1 MNNNEDK
8 KNREALM
15 AKTVTLR
22 LSDDVYEKF
31 SSAAKAERR
40 SISNLI
46 EVLALKRMEE
56 DLFVDRIEMEE
67 ILADQVLMARLQR
80 GAKEVKQRKGR
91 YVE

>member
-1 MNNNEDK
+1 
-8 KNREALM
+8 M

-31 SSAAKAERR
+31 SSAARAERR

-46 EVLALKRMEE
+46 EVLALRRMEE

-67 ILADQVLMARLQR
+67 ILADEVLIARLQR
-80 GAKEVKQRKGR
+80 GSNEAKQRKGR